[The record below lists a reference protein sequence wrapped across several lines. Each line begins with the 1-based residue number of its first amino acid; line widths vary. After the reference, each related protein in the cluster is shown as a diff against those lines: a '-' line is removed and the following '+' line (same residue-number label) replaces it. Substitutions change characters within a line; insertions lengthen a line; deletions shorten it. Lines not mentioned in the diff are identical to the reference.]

1 MLDQWKKSRQMPI
14 GLDLGTSCV
23 RMIQFAAAGGGL
35 KVAAAGRYDLPAGL
49 DADSPQRCAELVT
62 AIRKLLESSPFSGR
76 QVVVSLPEA
85 MVSYKNIRLPQ
96 MPPDEMA
103 RAVEFEAGERFG
115 ANAASMN
122 LQHLVAGQ
130 VTQGDQVRS
139 EVIVMAVAHSA
150 LEHLMGVLAECD
162 LDPVAIDVAPT
173 SLARCLAL
181 SSRHESD
188 AESVR
193 VLVDVG
199 YCSSKVLI
207 LCGNSIRFYKG
218 LDIAGRQINQAVAD
232 HLKISLADA
241 AQLRR
246 RRMLGKLDDEGAD
259 TKLFGSSRREE
270 VERALTDATRG
281 VLEDL
286 TREIGLCQRYHS
298 VTFRGAR
305 SAELTLSGG
314 EAYDSLI
321 ASTIAERLELKVNL
335 AEPLAGVDL
344 ADHQI
349 MIERRGSLPD
359 WATATGLALRQ
370 APANQIRGAA

>member
-1 MLDQWKKSRQMPI
+1 MKSRNMPI

-23 RMIQFAAAGGGL
+23 RMIQFAATGGGL
-35 KVAAAGRYDLPAGL
+35 KVSAAGQYDLPAEL
-49 DADSPQRCAELVT
+49 DTDSPQRRAELVA
-62 AIRKLLESSPFSGR
+62 AIRKLAESSPFSGR
-76 QVVVSLPEA
+76 QVVVSLPES
-85 MVSYKNIRLPQ
+85 MVSYKNVRLPQ

-115 ANAASMN
+115 AHSATLN

-130 VTQGDQVRS
+130 VHVGDQVRS

-150 LEHLMGVLAECD
+150 LEHIMGVLAECD

-173 SLARCLAL
+173 SLARCLAR
-181 SSRHESD
+181 SSRRETD
-188 AESVR
+188 AENVR

-199 YCSSKVLI
+199 YSSSKVLI

-232 HLKISLADA
+232 HLKISPTEA

-246 RRMLGKLDDEGAD
+246 RRMLGKLEEGAAD
-259 TKLFGSSRREE
+259 TKLFGSSRRED

-286 TREIGLCQRYHS
+286 AREIGLCQRYHS

-305 SAELTLSGG
+305 SAALTLSGG
-314 EAYDSLI
+314 EAYDGLI
-321 ASTIAERLELKVNL
+321 ASTIAEKLELKVDL

-359 WATATGLALRQ
+359 WAAVTGLALRQ